1 MQRSKKYVLT
11 QIFFITSEAEL
22 DYYHQKV
29 TIPITSR
36 VTERLKTFVIGKY
49 QENTEMVG
57 IQGCARKVGNRNGET
72 FPRKTHLLNFVNFSK
87 VFVQDCSANQK

>member
-1 MQRSKKYVLT
+1 MHFQRSEKYVLT

-29 TIPITSR
+29 TIPVTSR

-57 IQGCARKVGNRNGET
+57 IQGKYPASHPRRK
-72 FPRKTHLLNFVNFSK
+72 FWQL
-87 VFVQDCSANQK
+87 C